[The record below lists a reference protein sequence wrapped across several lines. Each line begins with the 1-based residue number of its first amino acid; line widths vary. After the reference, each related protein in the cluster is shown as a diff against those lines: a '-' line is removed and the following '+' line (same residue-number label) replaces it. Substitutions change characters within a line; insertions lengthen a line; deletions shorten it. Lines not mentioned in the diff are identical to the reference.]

1 MSTARENILIYIAAQ
16 VGAITGLTVFRSREA
31 AIARSEGAVLVLK
44 PLEEQV
50 VKIANEIALRELHVT
65 LTLIVRGVVPDSVAD
80 PYLAQITG
88 LIQSDTTLGGLA
100 ARCIE
105 KTTRWDMQVADLTAL
120 IVELTFL
127 VKYLTPTASASLA
140 S

>member
-1 MSTARENILIYIAAQ
+1 MTTAREDILVYIAAQ
-16 VGAITGLTVFRSREA
+16 AEAVTGLTVFRSREA
-31 AIARSEGAVLVLK
+31 AIARSEGPVLVLK

-50 VKIANEIALRELHVT
+50 VKIANEIAIREMHVT

-80 PYLAQITG
+80 PYLAQITA
-88 LIQSDTTLGGLA
+88 LIQADTTLGGRA

-105 KTTRWDMQVADLTAL
+105 KSTRWDMQLADLTAL

-127 VKYLTPTASASLA
+127 VKYLTPTGTISLT